1 MQIDFAPTYLDA
13 KDETAAED
21 ATMGGFRTTRLDAKG
36 ETDAEFVHE
45 WRILRLHTSTPR
57 TRQMQKYC
65 HEGRGSPRC
74 HSARAHLARQATVGC
89 DAVAPTLGDC
99 KSHTASR
106 MRFVFDF
113 VSLFSQARR
122 SRIPCLESL
131 KT

>member
-1 MQIDFAPTYLDA
+1 MTSMQIHFAPTYLDA

-36 ETDAEFVHE
+36 ETDAEVV
-45 WRILRLHTSTPR
+45 PR
-57 TRQMQKYC
+57 G
-65 HEGRGSPRC
+65 EGFASM
-74 HSARAHLARQATVGC
+74 HSARAHLARQAAVGC
-89 DAVAPTLGDC
+89 DAVAPTLCDC

-122 SRIPCLESL
+122 SRIPCLESM